1 MATLTV
7 DIPATS
13 ANLGPGFDS
22 MGLALDLW
30 NAFTLIPD
38 DDAGGIAVELHG
50 EGADSL
56 PADSS
61 NLVARTMLAELDRLA
76 RDERGPRHAPLSARH
91 PSVRIV
97 CRNGVPVASGLGS
110 SSTAVL
116 AGLIF
121 AHALADPRPISMD
134 KPGLIATVLRE
145 AAQVEG
151 HGDNIAPALL
161 GGLIAVSTQE
171 GKALARRIPMA
182 PTRVVVCVPEFAFLT
197 SDARARLPV
206 QIPRSNA
213 VYNIGRA
220 LLVAD
225 ALRAGD
231 LELLREAMG
240 DRIHEPYRFPA
251 IPGAE
256 EARREALAEGAAAV
270 CLSGAGPGLL
280 AFAPGQ
286 HARIGEAMQV
296 AFEQAGVRSRV
307 WIVGTSDQGVRISSE
322 I

>member
-1 MATLTV
+1 LTTLTV

-22 MGLALDLW
+22 LGLALDLW
-30 NAFTLIPD
+30 NSFTLIQ
-38 DDAGGIAVELHG
+38 DDALGEIAFELHG

-56 PADSS
+56 PTDNS
-61 NLVARTMLAELDRLA
+61 NLVARTLLAELDRLA
-76 RDERGPRHAPLSARH
+76 RDERGHRHVPPAIRH
-91 PSVRIV
+91 PSVRIIS
-97 CRNGVPVASGLGS
+97 RNGVPCGSGLGS

-116 AGLIF
+116 AGLVF

-171 GKALARRIPMA
+171 GKVLARRIPMPPA
-182 PTRVVVCVPEFAFLT
+182 RVVVCVPEFSFLT
-197 SDARARLPV
+197 IDARARLPV

-225 ALRAGD
+225 ALRSGD
-231 LELLREAMG
+231 MELLREAMG

-280 AFAPGQ
+280 AFAAGQ
-286 HARIGEAMQV
+286 HDRIGEAMRV
-296 AFEQAGVRSRV
+296 AFEQAGVRSRAWV
-307 WIVGTSDQGVRISSE
+307 LAAAEQGVRISN
-322 I
+322 